1 MSPTE
6 VRNKNLIAG
15 CIAKDPKSQK
25 SLFDIFA
32 PTMYAICYRYA
43 KNPDQAKDL
52 LQDGFIKA
60 FTKLSEFKFEGSF
73 EGWLKRIF
81 INHSL
86 EYIRKEMR
94 KPDMVKVEEVHN
106 LASDSFQ
113 FHNLDSKKIM
123 AQIQKLPTGYR
134 TVINLFIIEG
144 YSHKEIANLLGISE
158 NTSKTQL
165 HKGRQMLQKMIAKDY
180 H

>member
-1 MSPTE
+1 MSQPE
-6 VRNKNLIAG
+6 ERNTLLIKG

-25 SLFDIFA
+25 ALFDTFA

-52 LQDGFIKA
+52 LQDGFIKV
-60 FTKLSEFKFEGSF
+60 FTKLGEFKFEGSF

-81 INHSL
+81 INHAL

-94 KPDMVKVEEVHN
+94 QPDKVNLDDVHD
-106 LASDSFQ
+106 LASDTLQ
-113 FHNLDSKKIM
+113 FHELDSKKIL

-144 YSHKEIANLLGISE
+144 YSHKEIAEMLGISE
-158 NTSKTQL
+158 STSKTQL
-165 HKGRQMLQKMIAKDY
+165 HKGRHMLQKLISR
-180 H
+180 